1 MVSIN
6 VLNLSFL
13 IGMAVIAAVAALFLS
28 RLRML
33 RADKP
38 AIGGALPAPER
49 YRPMLRLLREEEF
62 AVMRGNPAALR
73 RMRQQR
79 RKVFRGY
86 LRCLAADYG
95 RMLAGIRRI
104 MVHSPTDRS
113 DLAKALV
120 RYQTSFAVGLCRIE
134 IHLCLSALGLSTV
147 GLSNV
152 DVSGLLRTLESLRAA
167 QAGLLSPV
175 PVAA

>member
-1 MVSIN
+1 MASVN
-6 VLNLSFL
+6 LVTLSFL
-13 IGMAVIAAVAALFLS
+13 IGMAMIAAVAVLFLS

-33 RADKP
+33 HSDTP
-38 AIGGALPAPER
+38 AIGALPAPER
-49 YRPMLRLLREEEF
+49 YRPMLRLLREDEF
-62 AVMRGNPAALR
+62 AVMRSNPAALR

-79 RKVFRGY
+79 LKVFRGY

-104 MVHSPTDRS
+104 MVHSPTDRR

-120 RYQTSFAVGLCRIE
+120 RYQASFVIGLCRIE
-134 IHLCLSALGLSTV
+134 IHLFLSALGLRTV

-175 PVAA
+175 PMAA